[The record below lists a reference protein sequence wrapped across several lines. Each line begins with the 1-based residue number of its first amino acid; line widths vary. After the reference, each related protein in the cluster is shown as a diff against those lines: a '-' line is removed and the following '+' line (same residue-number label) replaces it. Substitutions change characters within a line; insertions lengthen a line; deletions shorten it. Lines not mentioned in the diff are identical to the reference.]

1 MKLWIKQNKEKRL
14 KIDYKPKGLM
24 KKQKLDFMKYQYEE
38 IGARIKEYRLSQGLG
53 QDDFSEVIT
62 NKIDYEEK
70 EVSIQANVMSS
81 IENGKIFGKNKNF
94 LPDKTLQILSDV
106 LKKSKVEIIFGNET
120 DLKDFVMKL
129 YYQIVVNIHPV
140 LLGDSFPAYM
150 ADIFPKLE
158 GFLIDDNMES
168 ENPEVWL
175 EQVHTLQSIMSP
187 ILYTGEYYYYE
198 LYEATQALQKS
209 MLWFAPLS
217 YVTAVNEIDGVNYY
231 NYDRKL
237 LDEWDDYH
245 YYIPTWDEDASL
257 YLTYFAKA
265 KTHWEMCNHDLVS
278 SFKNKIL
285 RYEDKIKFSDLNR
298 LILNWI
304 KHDFIRVLQQLE
316 KRLRSEELYSIGYH
330 VYDLMRPI
338 VETAEKSKIPLGVLR
353 DEEIQVEYFP
363 RVWEIEQLAD
373 EVFKDT
379 ESITN
384 DINLSNRHSEEII
397 KQGKKEIYDE
407 YNKKEWDRKVYKEK
421 VEKSAL
427 YSKHFNHIYKKYY
440 DNDGKKMVIPELLGK
455 QRFVASEIKN
465 LALLQYAQN
474 LTNMQAKYLAVL
486 SREEFIRYFN
496 VDI

>member
-1 MKLWIKQNKEKRL
+1 MKN
-14 KIDYKPKGLM
+14 
-24 KKQKLDFMKYQYEE
+24 QKLDFMKYQYEE
-38 IGARIKEYRLSQGLG
+38 IGTRIKEYRISQGLG
-53 QDDFSEVIT
+53 QDDFSEIIT
-62 NKIDYEEK
+62 NKSDYKEK

-94 LPDKTLQILSDV
+94 LPDKTLQILSEV

-120 DLKDFVMKL
+120 DLKSFVMKL

-158 GFLIDDNMES
+158 GFLIDDD
-168 ENPEVWL
+168 L
-175 EQVHTLQSIMSP
+175 EEKNTTAWSQQVSRLTEKMKTIG
-187 ILYTGEYYYYE
+187 ITGEYYYYE

-217 YVTAVNEIDGVNYY
+217 YVTSLDEIDGKKYY

-237 LDEWDDYH
+237 LDKWDDYQ
-245 YYIPTWDEDASL
+245 YYIPTRDENASL

-265 KTHWEMCNHDLVS
+265 KTHWEMCSHDLIS

-285 RYEDKIKFSDLNR
+285 IYEDKIKFSDLNR
-298 LILNWI
+298 LILKWV
-304 KHDFIRVLQQLE
+304 KHDFIRIMQQLE

-330 VYDLMRPI
+330 VYDLMRPV
-338 VETAEKSKIPLGVLR
+338 VEPAEKSKIPHGVRR
-353 DEEIQVEYFP
+353 DEGIQVEYFP

-384 DINLSNRHSEEII
+384 DINLSNRHSEELI

-407 YNKKEWDRKVYKEK
+407 HNKKGWNREVYKEK
-421 VEKSAL
+421 VDKFDL
-427 YSKHFNHIYKKYY
+427 YFENFNQIYYKYFY
-440 DNDGKKMVIPELLGK
+440 SDGKKLVIPELLGE
-455 QRFVASEIKN
+455 QRFVGALIKN

-474 LTNMQAKYLAVL
+474 LTNMQAKYLDVL